1 MKYLYEKK
9 YTSGTKRL
17 IFNSSKELFEYLQE
31 QGERIFNDGFS
42 DASIG
47 LYRVKE
53 YKKIE

>member
-9 YTSGTKRL
+9 YTCGTKRL

-42 DASIG
+42 DAIIG

-53 YKKIE
+53 YKE